1 MSQQEAKTFWK
12 CSKCGFTIEAPKPP
26 RSCPTCRQE
35 CEFKDTTC
43 YLPECGG
50 PGNIDPRLIK

>member
-12 CSKCGFTIEAPKPP
+12 CSKCGLTLEAPQPP
-26 RSCPTCRQE
+26 QSYPTCRQE
-35 CEFKDTTC
+35 CEFKDVSC

-50 PGNIDPRLIK
+50 PGNLDPRLK